1 MGPDRHTEGGGNGKW
16 TGKAGARYKSRSL
29 LELYRTSI
37 EVERKANNV
46 VGDVHGGV
54 ARLINKNAFVEPS
67 EFLDREESENKN
79 GAVRVE
85 IALGC
90 YGQANQRA
98 FNWAIEGLATVKE
111 FQPEVNTETIKL
123 NTIRQLNK
131 KHSNLSKTFE
141 ILIKL

>member
-1 MGPDRHTEGGGNGKW
+1 M
-16 TGKAGARYKSRSL
+16 
-29 LELYRTSI
+29 
-37 EVERKANNV
+37 
-46 VGDVHGGV
+46 
-54 ARLINKNAFVEPS
+54 
-67 EFLDREESENKN
+67 DREESENKN

-111 FQPEVNTETIKL
+111 FQLEVNTETIKL